1 MDHLIS
7 VRAALKAAS
16 VNGTPPPVLAIP
28 IPGHAP
34 VCIRTQ
40 LLKGALKGVTINSV
54 ALLESGWVNWPPL
67 LRQPMKKLL
76 RHSRIQIK
84 PYY

>member
-40 LLKGALKGVTINSV
+40 LLKGALT
-54 ALLESGWVNWPPL
+54 PPADEETN
-67 LRQPMKKLL
+67 QE
-76 RHSRIQIK
+76 QIAA
-84 PYY
+84 